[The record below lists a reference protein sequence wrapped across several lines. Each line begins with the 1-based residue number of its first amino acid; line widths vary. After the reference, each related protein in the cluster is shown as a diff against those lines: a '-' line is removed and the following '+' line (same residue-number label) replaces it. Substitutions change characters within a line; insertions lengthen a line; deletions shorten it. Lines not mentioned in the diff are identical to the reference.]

1 MKDIDDLSSET
12 ERQNLPKNAVH
23 KSLLQDI
30 FSFSKASSAFWYGL
44 NVIQ

>member
-1 MKDIDDLSSET
+1 MKDIDGLSSQT
-12 ERQNLPKNAVH
+12 DRQKLPKNAVH

-30 FSFSKASSAFWYGL
+30 FSFSKASSAHWYGL